1 MNAKTRPTRTPLGQR
16 SILGVKGKEPG
27 YSYRIVNDI
36 GDRIESFKE
45 RGYEVVADDSVKIGD
60 RRVATPTKEGSPV
73 QVSVGGGV
81 KGYLMRIK
89 EEWYKEDQ
97 QAKEAQLKEQE
108 NAMKTNASQD
118 YGTLKLK
125 QD

>member
-27 YSYRIVNDI
+27 YSYRIINDI

-81 KGYLMRIK
+81 KGFLMRIK
-89 EEWYKEDQ
+89 DEWYKEDQ
-97 QAKEAQLKEQE
+97 QTKETQLKEQE
-108 NAMKTNASQD
+108 SAMKTNASQD